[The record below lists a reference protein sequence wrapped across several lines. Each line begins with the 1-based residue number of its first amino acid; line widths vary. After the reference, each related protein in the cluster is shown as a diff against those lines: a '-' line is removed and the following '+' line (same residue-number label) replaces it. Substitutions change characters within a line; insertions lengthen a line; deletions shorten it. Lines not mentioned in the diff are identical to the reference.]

1 MKVNEFLFLSL
12 LAAFFLLLSFSFF
25 LNYLSALYSDASLFK
40 IDLVKKRKDERKIKK
55 LIFILK
61 NSNLLFVVICFCQV
75 FLNIFLSEIF
85 VNGISL
91 PFLKERGWESWR

>member
-1 MKVNEFLFLSL
+1 MKISEVLSLSL
-12 LAAFFLLLSFSFF
+12 LVAFFALFGLSFF

-40 IDLVKKRKDERKIKK
+40 VDLVKKRKDKKRIKK

-61 NSNLLFVVICFCQV
+61 NSNLLFAVVCFWQV

-85 VNGISL
+85 LTGLISQ
-91 PFLKERGWESWR
+91 PFLQEMG